1 MSNDEKH
8 EVAEALFNIARA
20 LIYGTVSFFCFYHSW
35 CSNNL
40 EEKWVFIALGFL
52 LLK

>member
-1 MSNDEKH
+1 MTNEEKH
-8 EVAEALFNIARA
+8 EIAEALFNIARA
-20 LIYGTVSFFCFYHSW
+20 FVYGTVSFFCFYHSW

-40 EEKWVFIALGFL
+40 DEKWVFIALGFL